1 MLVDNGSGADGVD
14 SSFLYDCCGEEGVG
28 SAGVGV
34 HSVHDLVLVHH
45 GCCCCCCL
53 VNSVVVVVGWDW
65 EVVSALQVA
74 GVF

>member
-1 MLVDNGSGADGVD
+1 MLVDNGSGVDGVD
-14 SSFLYDCCGEEGVG
+14 SSFLYDCCGEGGVG

-45 GCCCCCCL
+45 GCCCRL